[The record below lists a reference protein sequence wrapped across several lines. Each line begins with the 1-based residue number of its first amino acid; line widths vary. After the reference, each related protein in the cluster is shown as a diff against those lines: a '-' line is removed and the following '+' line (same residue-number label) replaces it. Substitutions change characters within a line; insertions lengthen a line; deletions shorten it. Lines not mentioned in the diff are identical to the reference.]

1 MGLSARVVGTGSIG
15 TRYLN
20 ALALLTGSRP
30 IAVPIGGVL
39 RDPRLAEVATVE
51 SLNEPDKPHVDL
63 CVIATNTNRH
73 LEDAAG
79 FRGSTD
85 LLLIEKPLSFST
97 QSLRGF
103 DCSRPT
109 AELAVATP
117 LRFMEGF
124 GAVQATLAAV
134 GEITGVSVEC
144 RSWLPSWRPG
154 TDVRRSYSSHPT
166 YGGVLLDLV
175 HEIDYCLQL
184 FGIPVGLNAA
194 LSRDSVLGLSSE
206 SSAHLLWRYGAYDLQ
221 MVLDYVSRPPSRRLT
236 VYGTRKSLAWDL
248 LEATVTI
255 WDHGQGR
262 VEVAAFPDD
271 LDRDM
276 LLLRQIL
283 ATAARSGDARVSS
296 LEQAWQAVA
305 VCDLAK
311 VSSRQSGVTLA
322 AGAALEVA
330 SAG

>member
-1 MGLSARVVGTGSIG
+1 MGISSRVVGTGSIG
-15 TRYLN
+15 ARYLN
-20 ALALLTGSRP
+20 ALALLTSSRP

-39 RDPRLAEVATVE
+39 RDPILDEVATVE
-51 SLNEPDKPHVDL
+51 RLNEPDRPHVDL

-73 LEDAAG
+73 VEDATS
-79 FRGSTD
+79 FRGSAD

-103 DCSRPT
+103 DCSRPK
-109 AELAVATP
+109 AEVAVATP

-154 TDVRRSYSSHPT
+154 TDVRRSYSSDPI

-175 HEIDYCLQL
+175 HEIDYCLRL
-184 FGIPVGLNAA
+184 FGTPVGMNAA
-194 LSRDSVLGLSSE
+194 LSRDSVLGISSE
-206 SSAHLLWRYGAYDLQ
+206 STAHLLWRYGAYDLR
-221 MVLDYVSRPPSRRLT
+221 MVLDYVSLPPSRRLR

-248 LEATVTI
+248 LEASVTI
-255 WDHGQGR
+255 WDHDRGT
-262 VEVAAFPDD
+262 VEVATFPDD

-276 LLLRQIL
+276 VLLRQIL
-283 ATAARSGDARVSS
+283 ATAGRSGDARVSS

-311 VSSRQSGVTLA
+311 ESSRKSGVTLA
-322 AGAALEVA
+322 ASAALEVA